1 MDPLDDVTENQDEK
15 AQSAGRPRPLHERV
29 SLNASMGTPGDWHR
43 RVTTYN
49 APRLADA
56 LS

>member
-1 MDPLDDVTENQDEK
+1 MDPLDDLTENRDEK

-49 APRLADA
+49 APRPADA